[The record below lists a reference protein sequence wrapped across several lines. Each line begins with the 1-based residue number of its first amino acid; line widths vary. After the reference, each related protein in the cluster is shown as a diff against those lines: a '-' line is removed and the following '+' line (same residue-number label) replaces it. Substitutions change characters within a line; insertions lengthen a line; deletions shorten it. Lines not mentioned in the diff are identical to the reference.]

1 MIIGARVLKTGLAVA
16 LSMFICNMLNIQP
29 AIFAGAAT
37 VVNLQPSVG
46 QSLLNAWEQVFVHFT
61 SIGVAILVG
70 LIIGPNPLSMGVATI
85 LVILVCNRFKW
96 RSAISTGVVAAI
108 FILGSPKTE
117 FLDHALIRSLA
128 IFIGL
133 GVAMF
138 INATIAPPRYRDPLI
153 QKLLELNGQTSD
165 SFIQAVNGY
174 LNLAIRTPEE
184 WEILQ
189 AKTEVLFQQ
198 AQNLLNLYRNNLGL
212 EGGKLSPEKEKEA
225 SFFSEY
231 IAYNKGLW
239 QRTRDIHFLAQE
251 RKERRKEAGDL
262 PVSPEFQEIL
272 ELLRHVLELFI
283 LYNKEL
289 RKKLQGEKVPPVEEP
304 RIWSK
309 LDLILNRWHDRF
321 PSGSYYLHALIEVA
335 LITYKL
341 RWAAKESVRLLQE

>member
-1 MIIGARVLKTGLAVA
+1 MIIGARVLKTGIAVA
-16 LSMFICNMLNIQP
+16 LSMFICNMLDIQP

-46 QSLLNAWEQVFVHFT
+46 QSLLNAREQVFVHFI
-61 SIGVAILVG
+61 SIGIAVLLG
-70 LIIGPNPLSMGVATI
+70 LLIGPNPFSMGVATI
-85 LVILVCNRFKW
+85 LIIMVCNRLKW

-108 FILGSPKTE
+108 FILGSPTAK

-138 INATIAPPRYRDPLI
+138 VNATIAPPRYRESLI
-153 QKLLELNGQTSD
+153 QKLLELNRQTSD

-174 LNLAIRTPEE
+174 LNLTILTPEE
-184 WEILQ
+184 WGQHQ
-189 AKTEVLFQQ
+189 AKTEALFND
-198 AQNLLNLYRNNLGL
+198 AQKLYNLYRNNLGL
-212 EGGKLSPEKEKEA
+212 EADHPSTAKEKEA
-225 SFFSEY
+225 KFYSEY

-239 QRTRDIHFLAQE
+239 QRTRDILFLAQE

-262 PVSPEFQEIL
+262 PISPEFQEIL
-272 ELLRHVLELFI
+272 ELLRHVLELYI

-289 RKKLQGEKVPPVEEP
+289 IRKLQGQNTPPVEEP